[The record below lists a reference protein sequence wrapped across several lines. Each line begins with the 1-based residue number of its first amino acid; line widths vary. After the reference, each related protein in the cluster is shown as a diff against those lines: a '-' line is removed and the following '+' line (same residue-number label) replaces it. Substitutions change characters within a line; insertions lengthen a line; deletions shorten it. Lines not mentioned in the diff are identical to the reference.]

1 MIISKNINGS
11 ITISDIKENQFIKQI
26 YFNYSLKECKK
37 KFKKYYK
44 NYK

>member
-37 KFKKYYK
+37 MFRKYYK
-44 NYK
+44 YYK